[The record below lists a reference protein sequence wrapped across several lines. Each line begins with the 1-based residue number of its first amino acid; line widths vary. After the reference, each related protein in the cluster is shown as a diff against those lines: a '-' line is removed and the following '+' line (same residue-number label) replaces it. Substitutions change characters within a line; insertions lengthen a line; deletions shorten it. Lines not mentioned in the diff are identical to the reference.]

1 MAKIRVLVVEDS
13 LTVRKRMVEV
23 FAADPDIEIVGEADD
38 GKRGIE
44 LCQQLR
50 PDVITLDMMLPVMSG
65 LAATEFIMAYC
76 PTPILIVS
84 ASTNRGELFKTYEA
98 LAAGALDALEKPLGS
113 ELDDAW
119 ERKLVTTVKLL
130 SRIKVITH
138 LRARL
143 SPMEQPL
150 VGPASIE
157 AGSRARTPAAPVAER
172 QALQA
177 EGRLRAVAI
186 GVSTGGPAALIEILR
201 GLPRGF
207 PLPILLVIH
216 IGKLFAP
223 AFAEW
228 LDGQSP
234 VRVAYAVDGDPLPP
248 FGEGRVLMASP
259 DSHLVLR
266 QGKLR
271 LTKDPERHFCR
282 PSVDVLFASVA
293 QELGADCAACLLTGM
308 GKDGAEGLLAIRRA
322 GGRTIAQDE
331 ATSVVFGMPRE
342 AILLGAVEQV
352 LPLEKIAPALA
363 ALARG
368 ANTERRV

>member
-1 MAKIRVLVVEDS
+1 
-13 LTVRKRMVEV
+13 
-23 FAADPDIEIVGEADD
+23 
-38 GKRGIE
+38 
-44 LCQQLR
+44 
-50 PDVITLDMMLPVMSG
+50 
-65 LAATEFIMAYC
+65 MAYC

-98 LAAGALDALEKPLGS
+98 LAAGALDVLDKPLGK

-119 ERKLVTTVKLL
+119 ERKLVTTVKLI

-143 SPMEQPL
+143 GPMGQPL

-223 AFAEW
+223 GFAEW

-234 VRVAYAVDGDPLPP
+234 VRVAYAADGDPLPP
-248 FGEGRVLMASP
+248 FGEGGVLMASP
-259 DSHLVLR
+259 DNHLVLR
-266 QGKLR
+266 QGRLR
-271 LTKDPERHFCR
+271 LTQDPERHSCR

-368 ANTERRV
+368 ANTEWRV

>member
-1 MAKIRVLVVEDS
+1 MAMIRVLVIEDS
-13 LTVRKRMVEV
+13 LTIRKRMLEV
-23 FAADPDIEIVGEADD
+23 LAADSDIEIVGEADD

-44 LCQQLR
+44 LCQLLR
-50 PDVITLDMMLPVMSG
+50 PDVVTLDMMLPVMSG

-98 LAAGALDALEKPLGS
+98 LAAGALDVLDKPRGN
-113 ELDDAW
+113 ELDEVW
-119 ERKLVTTVKLL
+119 EQNLVATVKLL

-138 LRARL
+138 PRARL
-143 SPMEQPL
+143 GPMGQPPGL
-150 VGPASIE
+150 PPTG
-157 AGSRARTPAAPVAER
+157 TQQR
-172 QALQA
+172 QALQSG
-177 EGRLRAVAI
+177 GRLRAVAI

-201 GLPRGF
+201 ALPRGF

-228 LDGQSP
+228 LDGQSS
-234 VRVAYAVDGDPLPP
+234 VRVGYAADGDSLPP
-248 FGEGRVLMASP
+248 FGEGRVLMAPP

-271 LTKDPERHFCR
+271 LTQDPERHSCR
-282 PSVDVLFASVA
+282 PSVDVLLESMA

-308 GKDGAEGLLAIRRA
+308 GRDGAEGLLAIRRA

-342 AILLGAVEQV
+342 AILLGAAEQV
-352 LPLEKIAPALA
+352 LPLEKIGSALGT
-363 ALARG
+363 LASG
-368 ANTERRV
+368 AVAGRQR